1 MERHSPKKKKSR
13 KKLKNEGASCRK
25 QSSNKAQWKERIQ
38 YFGVN
43 DRFEKEEKKKRVSQ
57 ASRNI
62 DQAVDNWTL
71 ENGYQRALCTT
82 VLAGASH
89 NFVKAKKQAEN
100 SQAV

>member
-1 MERHSPKKKKSR
+1 MKGPLVGNNLQIKPSGRNVFNILESMTGLKKKK
-13 KKLKNEGASCRK
+13 
-25 QSSNKAQWKERIQ
+25 
-38 YFGVN
+38 
-43 DRFEKEEKKKRVSQ
+43 KKKRVSQ